1 MDMALYVPLLMAAWI
16 VVAIMFV
23 AFTPEVV

>member
-1 MDMALYVPLLMAAWI
+1 LLMAAWI

-23 AFTPEVV
+23 AFVPEDAHLLRSSAP